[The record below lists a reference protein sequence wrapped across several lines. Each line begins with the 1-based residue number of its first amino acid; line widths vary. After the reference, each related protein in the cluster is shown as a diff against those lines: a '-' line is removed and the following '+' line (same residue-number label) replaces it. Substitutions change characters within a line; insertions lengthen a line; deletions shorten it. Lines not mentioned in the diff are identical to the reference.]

1 MSRPAR
7 VVIDLNA
14 ARANLARVRA
24 LAPRSQVMAIIKADA
39 YGHGLTR
46 MARAL
51 ADADAFGVACLE
63 EAVTLRRAGAT
74 KRIILLEGV
83 FDAEE
88 LALVRKLGLETM
100 VHCPEQVAMLEQAP
114 AGPPVVVWLKVD
126 TGMHRLG
133 VDPAQALAL
142 WKRLNFS
149 ASVADPIR
157 LVTHFANANA
167 RGDASV
173 ERQLALFADSI
184 GALAGERCI
193 ANSAGVIAVPQA
205 HADWVRPGLM
215 LYGVSPFADTVAVE
229 EGLKPVMTV
238 RSALIAVKRV
248 QMGESVGYGGTWTCP
263 EDMPIGVVAIGYGDG
278 YPRHCESGTPVLVN
292 GRRAALIGRPSMD
305 MLIVDLR
312 NVPQAQVGDPVVLW
326 GEGLPVE
333 EVARYAGT
341 IPYELLCSVRL
352 RARFEVIGDVTVSS
366 DLDTLDWEELS
377 EPVDNGIV

>member
-24 LAPRSQVMAIIKADA
+24 LAPRSRVMAIIKADA

-46 MARAL
+46 MVRAF

-63 EAVTLRRAGAT
+63 EAVTLRRAGVS
-74 KRIILLEGV
+74 KRIVLLEGV

-88 LALVRKLGLETM
+88 LSLVRELHLDIM

-114 AGPPVVVWLKVD
+114 AGPPVPVWLKID

-133 VDPAQALAL
+133 VDPAEAPAL
-142 WKRLNFS
+142 WNRLS
-149 ASVADPIR
+149 RCDAVADPVR

-173 ERQLALFADSI
+173 DRQLAVFADST
-184 GALAGERCI
+184 GAISGERCI

-205 HADWVRPGLM
+205 RAEWVRPGLM
-215 LYGVSPFADTVAVE
+215 LYGVSPFADTVAVQ

-248 QMGESVGYGGTWTCP
+248 RRGEAVGYGCTWTCP

-278 YPRHCESGTPVLVN
+278 YPRHCESGTPMLVS

-305 MLIVDLR
+305 MLIADLR
-312 NVPQAQVGDPVVLW
+312 NVPQARVGDPVVLW

-333 EVARYAGT
+333 EIARHAGT
-341 IPYELLCSVRL
+341 VPYELLCSVRV
-352 RARFEVIGDVTVSS
+352 RARFEVIGEVTVSS
-366 DLDTLDWEELS
+366 DLDTPDWEELS

>member
-63 EAVTLRRAGAT
+63 EAVTLRRAGAS

-205 HADWVRPGLM
+205 HVDWVRPGLM

-248 QMGESVGYGGTWTCP
+248 HKGESVGYGGTWTCP

-312 NVPQAQVGDPVVLW
+312 NVPEAQVGDPVVLW

>member
-24 LAPRSQVMAIIKADA
+24 LAPRSRVMAIIKADA

-46 MARAL
+46 MARAF

-63 EAVTLRRAGAT
+63 EAVALRRTGVSR
-74 KRIILLEGV
+74 RIVLLEGV

-88 LALVRKLGLETM
+88 LSLVRELHLEIM

-114 AGPPVVVWLKVD
+114 AGPPVPVWLKVD
-126 TGMHRLG
+126 TGRHRLG
-133 VDPAQALAL
+133 VDPAEARAL
-142 WKRLNFS
+142 WKRLS
-149 ASVADPIR
+149 HCHAVADPVR

-173 ERQLALFADSI
+173 ERQLAVFADSTGGI
-184 GALAGERCI
+184 SGERCI

-205 HADWVRPGLM
+205 RAEWVRPGLM
-215 LYGVSPFADTVAVE
+215 LYGVSPFADTVAAQ

-248 QMGESVGYGGTWTCP
+248 RRGEAVGYGSTWTCP

-278 YPRHCESGTPVLVN
+278 YPRHCESGTPMLVN

-312 NVPQAQVGDPVVLW
+312 NVPQARVGDPVVLW

-333 EVARYAGT
+333 EVARHAGT
-341 IPYELLCSVRL
+341 IPYELLCNVRV
-352 RARFEVIGDVTVSS
+352 RARFEVIGEVTVSS
-366 DLDTLDWEELS
+366 DLDTPDWEELS

>member
-1 MSRPAR
+1 
-7 VVIDLNA
+7 
-14 ARANLARVRA
+14 
-24 LAPRSQVMAIIKADA
+24 MAIIKADA

-46 MARAL
+46 MARAF

-88 LALVRKLGLETM
+88 LAVVRELGLETM
-100 VHCPEQVAMLEQAP
+100 AHCPEQVTMLEQAP
-114 AGPPVVVWLKVD
+114 PGAPVAVWLKVD

-133 VDPAQALAL
+133 VDPAQAAAL
-142 WKRLNFS
+142 WKRLSLS

-173 ERQLALFADSI
+173 ERQLAVFADSI

>member
-14 ARANLARVRA
+14 ARANLARVRT
-24 LAPRSQVMAIIKADA
+24 LAPRSRVVAIIKADA

-46 MARAL
+46 MARAF

-63 EAVTLRRAGAT
+63 EAVALRRAGVG

-88 LALVRKLGLETM
+88 LSLVRQLRLDTM

-114 AGPPVVVWLKVD
+114 AGPPVPVWLKID

-133 VDPAQALAL
+133 VDPAQASAL
-142 WKRLNFS
+142 WQRLDECH
-149 ASVADPIR
+149 AVADPIR

-173 ERQLALFADSI
+173 ERQLAVFADST
-184 GALAGERCI
+184 GAMSGERCI
-193 ANSAGVIAVPQA
+193 ANSAGIIAVPRA
-205 HADWVRPGLM
+205 RAEWVRPGLM
-215 LYGVSPFADTVAVE
+215 LYGVSPFADTVAVQ
-229 EGLKPVMTV
+229 EGLQPVMTV
-238 RSALIAVKRV
+238 RSALIAVKPVRR
-248 QMGESVGYGGTWTCP
+248 GESVGYGCTWACP

-278 YPRHCESGTPVLVN
+278 YPRHCESGTPMLVN
-292 GRRAALIGRPSMD
+292 GMRAALIGRPSMD

-312 NVPQAQVGDPVVLW
+312 NVPQARVGDPVVLW

-333 EVARYAGT
+333 EVARHAGT
-341 IPYELLCSVRL
+341 IPYELLCSVRV
-352 RARFEVIGDVTVSS
+352 RARFEVIGEVTASP
-366 DLDTLDWEELS
+366 DPGTLDWEELS

>member
-205 HADWVRPGLM
+205 HVDWVRPGLM

-248 QMGESVGYGGTWTCP
+248 HKGESVGYGGTWTCP

-312 NVPQAQVGDPVVLW
+312 NVPEAQVGDPVVLW